1 MTQPETGDVWWR
13 TDYRGRAIRAL
24 PGIHE
29 GALALLQ
36 AHVPPPARIADL
48 GCGNGAF
55 ALRAHDAGYDVVL
68 ADNEPPTGLDLTT
81 RMLDLD
87 APADYA
93 EAIGESYDAVVVVE
107 VIEHLESPYRFLR
120 QLKGLLRPGGVLLV
134 TTPSVVDLDSRL
146 QFLLRGDF
154 WLFPRGCVADPR
166 SDHLTI
172 LPYWFMEEIFVR
184 EGWRVVERRF
194 IGTKPRRGAMR
205 VLAPLASLALLPFGV
220 GLPLAAAFAPS
231 AAFVCTR

>member
-1 MTQPETGDVWWR
+1 MTQAETGDHWWR
-13 TDYRGRAIRAL
+13 TYYRGRAIRAL

-36 AHVPPPARIADL
+36 KHVPPPARIADL

-55 ALRAHDAGYDVVL
+55 ALRASDAGYDVVL
-68 ADNEPPTGLDLTT
+68 ADKEPPTDLDLTT
-81 RMLDLD
+81 TMLDFD

-93 EAIGESYDAVVVVE
+93 DAIGGSYDAVVVIE

-120 QLKGLLRPGGVLLV
+120 QLQGLLRPGGVLLV

-154 WLFPRGCVADPR
+154 WLFPRGCIADMR
-166 SDHLTI
+166 SGHLTI
-172 LPYWFMEEIFVR
+172 LPYWFMEEIFAR
-184 EGWRVVERRF
+184 EGWRVVERQF
-194 IGTKPRRGAMR
+194 IGTKPRRGAMK
-205 VLAPLASLALLPFGV
+205 VLAPMANLALLPFGV
-220 GLPLAAAFAPS
+220 GLPLSTAFAPS
-231 AAFVCTR
+231 AAFVCRR

>member
-1 MTQPETGDVWWR
+1 MTQPETDEVWWR
-13 TDYRGRAIRAL
+13 TYYRGRAIRAL

-36 AHVPPPARIADL
+36 EHVPPPARIVDL

-55 ALRAHDAGYDVVL
+55 ALRAADAGYDVVL
-68 ADNEPPTGLDLTT
+68 VDREPPADLGFATWSFDFNT
-81 RMLDLD
+81 SARY
-87 APADYA
+87 AD
-93 EAIGESYDAVVVVE
+93 AIGASYDAVVGIE

-120 QLKGLLRPGGVLLV
+120 QLQGLLRPGGALLV

-146 QFLLRGDF
+146 QFLVRGDF
-154 WLFPRGCVADPR
+154 WLFPRGCVRGER
-166 SDHLTI
+166 SEHLTI
-172 LPYWFMEEIFVR
+172 LPYWFMEEIFER

-205 VLAPLASLALLPFGV
+205 VLAPIANLALLPFGV
-220 GLPLAAAFAPS
+220 GLPLSAAFAPS
-231 AAFVCTR
+231 AAFVCKR